1 MKVHTGPGVRGAGE
15 NSSPD
20 LGFPIVGRGG
30 DPYIALSS
38 VGVVREPMGSGS
50 TISRLAERTFLMG
63 LRQAILADPIKDL
76 DLRELVQAKPDE
88 PVRQVIARMRERKL
102 GCAVILDAAG
112 KPVGKFTER
121 TLIKLLRKN
130 PAGLDEPIQRHML
143 TNPDTMRMTDTI
155 GEAIDLM
162 QSKSIRFV
170 IVLDEQGKAV
180 ALTGQK
186 GVMEYIAEFF
196 PRQVKVQEM
205 DAKLSMQKREGA

>member
-1 MKVHTGPGVRGAGE
+1 
-15 NSSPD
+15 
-20 LGFPIVGRGG
+20 
-30 DPYIALSS
+30 
-38 VGVVREPMGSGS
+38 
-50 TISRLAERTFLMG
+50 
-63 LRQAILADPIKDL
+63 
-76 DLRELVQAKPDE
+76 
-88 PVRQVIARMRERKL
+88 
-102 GCAVILDAAG
+102 
-112 KPVGKFTER
+112 VGKFTER